1 MTSHSATTATTI
13 AAIGLVVVIALVV
26 VAAVV
31 RSCSKKRINEMP
43 AVQMPLLTSM
53 TMTPNPDPGFPLTT
67 DETDPSSTVV
77 LGVWVSMLCV
87 YGCLGGRTS
96 EWTHGCISFNG
107 CTWCTSILVIR
118 VLVVW
123 RSVYVYYVW
132 VGVHVSDL
140 SSLRF
145 MFDKR
150 SRAYHI

>member
-1 MTSHSATTATTI
+1 MI
-13 AAIGLVVVIALVV
+13 VVIVVIGLVVVIAVL
-26 VAAVV
+26 VV

-53 TMTPNPDPGFPLTT
+53 TMTPNPDPVFPLTT

-87 YGCLGGRTS
+87 YGCLGGRTG
-96 EWTHGCISFNG
+96 EWTHGCISVNG
-107 CTWCTSILVIR
+107 CTWCTGMLVIR

-123 RSVYVYYVW
+123 RSVYVYFVW
-132 VGVHVSDL
+132 VGVYVPVL
-140 SSLRF
+140 LFLTF
-145 MFDKR
+145 MYDKR